1 MEGRVKG
8 KSHNPT
14 ALSHWW
20 ESPGTTLFALVFKV
34 TPCLSTFSAVP
45 EHVLKCSILM
55 KQKINVLQLRVGGR
69 LKKEK

>member
-1 MEGRVKG
+1 MKG
-8 KSHNPT
+8 KPHHPT

-20 ESPGTTLFALVFKV
+20 ESPGTTLFAPVFKV
-34 TPCLSTFSAVP
+34 TLCLSTFSVVP

-55 KQKINVLQLRVGGR
+55 KQKINVLQFRVGGR